1 MPPKKR
7 TSSSAATADVPPPAP
22 RRSTRSA
29 SSLGRSNSSN
39 VPAADSLKTPPT
51 SSSSSSTSASAPN
64 PTAVST
70 ASTSDMG
77 SAVSKAKALKAKRSR
92 KAHGEAPGSDVSSR
106 IEELTV
112 DEGAGGGSVKGK
124 RKSAT
129 GAEAKANGVKK
140 ARLSKDSIN
149 QEEEVPVPAAT
160 SKTKTAAAKK
170 APKTVDE
177 WYTAYASEDDPEQI
191 DVGGIIKLL
200 GDLDVKFESAA
211 IYILCWKLELEAM
224 GSIPKKKWVDG
235 MNKHSIKNNQQ
246 LLKTLAAWLQDTK
259 PVSPPSDSFLAFY
272 KYMFQF
278 SKATPETRSVALE
291 SALAVLTFVLDP
303 LTYDLKYDP
312 ATAVTLKA
320 DVHPYPH
327 AAPFLEFL
335 TQKQPVKVINK
346 DQWESFIPFNR
357 SVSYS
362 LENYNP
368 EGAWPNLYDQY
379 VDWRK
384 EAEKADVGPKDG
396 PDTES

>member
-1 MPPKKR
+1 MPPRKR
-7 TSSSAATADVPPPAP
+7 VTAATADVPPP

-29 SSLGRSNSSN
+29 SSLGRSNGTTSN
-39 VPAADSLKTPPT
+39 NIE
-51 SSSSSSTSASAPN
+51 STS
-64 PTAVST
+64 T
-70 ASTSDMG
+70 STSPALTATADMG

-92 KAHGEAPGSDVSSR
+92 KTNGETPASEVSSR
-106 IEELTV
+106 IGELTV
-112 DEGAGGGSVKGK
+112 DESAGSVKGK
-124 RKSAT
+124 RKSAAN
-129 GAEAKANGVKK
+129 GAEVKAAVAKK
-140 ARLSKDSIN
+140 ARLSKGSLH
-149 QEEEVPVPAAT
+149 EEEELVAPALPTPLKAKAT
-160 SKTKTAAAKK
+160 TAKK
-170 APKTVDE
+170 APKTVEE
-177 WYTAYASEDDPEQI
+177 WYNVYASDDDPEQI

-211 IYILCWKLELEAM
+211 IYLLCWKLELGAM

-235 MNKHSIKNNQQ
+235 MNRYGIKNNQQ

-259 PVSPPSDSFLAFY
+259 PVSPPSDTFVAFF

-278 SKATPETRSVALE
+278 SKATPETRSVALD

-312 ATAVTLKA
+312 ATAVPLPI

-335 TQKQPVKVINK
+335 TEKQPVKVINK

-357 SVSYS
+357 SVSYT

-379 VDWRK
+379 VDWRN
-384 EAEKADVGPKDG
+384 EAAKAGVGPKDG